1 MPLQLHDMNSTT
13 IKLNTTIGVLGQ
25 CGFSD
30 QLVLLVNVV
39 LVLTFIPFLNSL
51 LYPFLREYM
60 PNMVKRM
67 GLGSILA
74 TVAQL
79 SLLIISG
86 IGSLR
91 KFTGSHSQ
99 CAFSWN
105 YTSDTPV
112 ELGTDGAGYA
122 YTDGGGYV
130 YSPVSEYYM
139 LIPLVFVTVAEVFIN
154 ITSKHIA
161 S

>member
-1 MPLQLHDMNSTT
+1 
-13 IKLNTTIGVLGQ
+13 
-25 CGFSD
+25 
-30 QLVLLVNVV
+30 
-39 LVLTFIPFLNSL
+39 
-51 LYPFLREYM
+51 
-60 PNMVKRM
+60 MVKRM

-105 YTSDTPV
+105 YTSDTSV

-161 S
+161 SQNFFSLIGEVGGKLRIAMEKPLAVLVHFLVRV